1 MTMLIPKSNYCPTL
15 DNWAKEQGIRYGWNT
30 TPQPGDIVMFDF
42 YGGHDRREHTGI
54 VVGSNGNTVYTV
66 EGNTSTGSNSN
77 GGRVERRTRYKSQ
90 ITSFI
95 RPRYNAEQMAA
106 QLIKIAE
113 SQIGVKESPSGS
125 NNVKYNTWYYGHAVS
140 GDAWP
145 WCCAFVSWCFAA
157 LAGEIEGITAPVVED
172 NKVEIKVNVLR
183 PGSAGDQV
191 KTVQRILYAMGYK
204 GSNGKAV
211 AVDGDFGE
219 NTAFAV
225 KTFQKKRN
233 LEADGIVGAKTW
245 EVLIGE

>member
-1 MTMLIPKSNYCPTL
+1 MLIPKSNYCPTL
-15 DNWAKEQGIRYGWNT
+15 DEWAEKQGIRYSYTT
-30 TPQPGDIVMFDF
+30 TPKPGDIVMFDF
-42 YGGHDRREHTGI
+42 YGGHSRREHTGI
-54 VVGSNGNTVYTV
+54 VVGSNGNTVYTI
-66 EGNTSTGSNSN
+66 EGNTSVTSNDN
-77 GGRVERRTRYKSQ
+77 GGNVMRRTRSKSI

-95 RPRYNAEQMAA
+95 RPRYNAQQTAA
-106 QLIKIAE
+106 QLVKIAE
-113 SQIGVKESPSGS
+113 SQIGVKESPAGS
-125 NNVKYNTWYYGHAVS
+125 NNVKYNTWYYGKPVS

-172 NKVEIKVNVLR
+172 NKVNLTVNVLR
-183 PGSAGDQV
+183 PGSAGEQV

-211 AVDGDFGE
+211 AVDGDYGE

-233 LEADGIVGAKTW
+233 LEADGIVGEKTW
-245 EVLIGE
+245 GVLIGE